1 MDMCQSVLTEFI
13 TTAYIST
20 IACLKYGKMI
30 GSYVFCMN
38 IVIYLVNF
46 PELNR
51 VVSHFTNF
59 LQTMVSQCCSCY
71 GHAAYSLK
79 PDLGLS

>member
-13 TTAYIST
+13 ATAYIST

-51 VVSHFTNF
+51 VCHISRTSFRLWYHNAAHA
-59 LQTMVSQCCSCY
+59 MVM
-71 GHAAYSLK
+71 LLT
-79 PDLGLS
+79 P